1 MQRYRRMLLMILR
14 IIYIIALCA
23 VFFIGWRTGYEEPE
37 FFLKGYIFTLAVYTV
52 LIMLFMSIYGGM
64 RVGVQRLGSLVY
76 SSMLSLFITDFVM
89 YLMFC
94 LIAFKLLPVA
104 PMLLIMAAQWAV
116 AIFVCYWLNRAYFK
130 IHPVREVIAVVSE
143 SQDDQA
149 TLNKMRSIQERFK
162 IVGAVAAD
170 MPFDEIIAAIEPY
183 GSVLI
188 GTIPE
193 DMRRRVFD
201 HCYKAGKRINI
212 IPSAMD
218 VAMNSAN
225 QTQIFDTPV
234 LLCRNAD
241 MSEEQRFVKRVVDIV
256 FSVAALVVL
265 SPFMGLAALAV
276 KLHDGGPVLFRQ
288 ARLTQGG
295 KAFNVCKFRSMR
307 VNAEKNGAQ
316 MAGSDDE
323 RITKIGK
330 FLRTIRFDELPQL
343 FNILAGDMS
352 IVGPRPERP
361 EFYETF
367 TQMLPEFELRLKAKA
382 GLTGYA
388 QIYGRYNT
396 TPRDKLNMDLFYIEN
411 FSLLQDIKLMAM
423 TVKVLFMRESTE
435 GFTKESPVYYAANR
449 EE

>member
-1 MQRYRRMLLMILR
+1 MQRYRRTLLLILR
-14 IIYIIALCA
+14 AVYVVALSA
-23 VFFIGWRTGYEEPE
+23 VFFVGWRMGYAEPE
-37 FFLKGYIFTLAVYTV
+37 FFLKGYLFTLAVYAV
-52 LIMLFMSIYGGM
+52 LVMLFMSIYGGV

-76 SSMLSLFITDFVM
+76 SSMLALFITDFVM

-94 LIAFKLLPVA
+94 LIAFKILPIM
-104 PMLLIMAAQWAV
+104 PMFFIMLAQWALAV
-116 AIFVCYWLNRAYFK
+116 FVCYWLNRVYFK
-130 IHPVREVIAVVSE
+130 IHPVREVIAVVSD
-143 SQDDQA
+143 SNDDQA

-162 IVGAVAAD
+162 IVGAVEAD
-170 MPFDEIIAAIEPY
+170 KPFEEIISAIAPY

-188 GTIPE
+188 GTIPQ
-193 DMRRRVFD
+193 DMRRRLFD

-241 MSEEQRFVKRVVDIV
+241 MTQEQRIVKRAVDIV
-256 FSVAALVVL
+256 FSALALVVL
-265 SPFMGLAALAV
+265 SPFMGVAALAI

-295 KAFNVCKFRSMR
+295 KAFKVCKFRSMR
-307 VNAEKNGAQ
+307 VDAEQNGAQ
-316 MAGSDDE
+316 MAENGDE
-323 RITKIGK
+323 RITKIGR

-343 FNILAGDMS
+343 FNILSGDMS

-367 TQMLPEFELRLKAKA
+367 TLELPEFDLRLKAKA

-411 FSLLQDIKLMAM
+411 FSLLQDIKLMVM
-423 TVKVLFMRESTE
+423 TVKVLFMKESTDGFE
-435 GFTKESPVYYAANR
+435 GQPVYYAANR
-449 EE
+449 EK

>member
-1 MQRYRRMLLMILR
+1 MQRYRRTLLLALR
-14 IIYIIALCA
+14 AVYVVALSA
-23 VFFIGWRTGYEEPE
+23 VFFIGWRMGYEEPE
-37 FFLKGYIFTLAVYTV
+37 FFLKGYYFTLAVYAV
-52 LIMLFMSIYGGM
+52 LVMLFMSIYGGV
-64 RVGVQRLGSLVY
+64 RVGVQRLGSP
-76 SSMLSLFITDFVM
+76 SMLALFITDFVM

-94 LIAFKLLPVA
+94 LIAFKLLPVM
-104 PMLLIMAAQWAV
+104 PMALIMLAQWALAV
-116 AIFVCYWLNRAYFK
+116 FVCYWLNRVYFK
-130 IHPVREVIAVVSE
+130 IHPVREVIAVVSD
-143 SQDDQA
+143 SYDDQA
-149 TLNKMRSIQERFK
+149 TLNKMRSIQDRFK
-162 IVGAVAAD
+162 IVGAIGAD
-170 MPFDEIIAAIEPY
+170 RPFEEITSAIAPF

-193 DMRRRVFD
+193 DLRRRLFD

-241 MSEEQRFVKRVVDIV
+241 MTQEQRIVKRTMDIAISVV
-256 FSVAALVVL
+256 ALVVL
-265 SPFMGLAALAV
+265 SPIMGVAALAI

-288 ARLTQGG
+288 SRLTQGG
-295 KAFNVCKFRSMR
+295 KEFKVCKFRSMR
-307 VNAEKNGAQ
+307 VNAEQNGAQ
-316 MAGSDDE
+316 MAENDDE

-343 FNILAGDMS
+343 FNILSGDMS

-367 TQMLPEFELRLKAKA
+367 TMELPEFDLRLKAKA

-411 FSLLQDIKLMAM
+411 FSLLQDIKLMVM
-423 TVKVLFMRESTE
+423 TVKVLFLKESTD
-435 GFTKESPVYYAANR
+435 GFKGQPVYYAANR
-449 EE
+449 EK